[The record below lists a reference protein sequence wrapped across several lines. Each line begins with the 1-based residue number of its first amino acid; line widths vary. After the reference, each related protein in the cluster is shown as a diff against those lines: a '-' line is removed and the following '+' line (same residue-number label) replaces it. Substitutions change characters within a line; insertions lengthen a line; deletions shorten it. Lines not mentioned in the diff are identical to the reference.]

1 MEEKFYRIRIPVLDS
16 PLFTYKKPDANGE
29 GIKLNLA
36 MDFYRYLSKSKIK
49 QIIIIENEEPP
60 VDIRDKINHII
71 FAGVNNGFI
80 PQ

>member
-16 PLFTYKKPDANGE
+16 PVVTYKKPDANGE

-36 MDFYRYLSKSKIK
+36 MDYYRYLSKSKIK

-60 VDIRDKINHII
+60 VDIRDKINHIK
-71 FAGVNNGFI
+71 FTGLNNGFI